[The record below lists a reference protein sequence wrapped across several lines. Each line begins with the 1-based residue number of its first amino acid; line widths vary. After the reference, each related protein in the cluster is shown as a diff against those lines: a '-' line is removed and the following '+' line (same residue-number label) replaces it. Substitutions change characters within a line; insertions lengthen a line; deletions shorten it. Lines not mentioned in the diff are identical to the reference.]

1 MTALQIAHRR
11 QKRKHAK
18 RHIDHRK
25 ARKTRDRLVE
35 SSGPPH
41 GAENLRK
48 ACWEVRVL
56 SDGKDIIDIVGQ
68 FRTIVLIEAD
78 AEG

>member
-1 MTALQIAHRR
+1 MTIA
-11 QKRKHAK
+11 
-18 RHIDHRK
+18 
-25 ARKTRDRLVE
+25 RLGRPAIGLLRVQ
-35 SSGPPH
+35 GPPH